1 MTGVQT
7 CALPIYKFHRLV
19 AEWPDI
25 PSYPLSD
32 GEVKIP
38 AGWLIEHAG
47 LKGARVGGAMVYPR
61 QCLVIVNTGDAVAS
75 DVVALSGKIQDEVLR
90 TFGIRLHPEV
100 IFVGD

>member
-1 MTGVQT
+1 
-7 CALPIYKFHRLV
+7 
-19 AEWPDI
+19 
-25 PSYPLSD
+25 
-32 GEVKIP
+32 
-38 AGWLIEHAG
+38 
-47 LKGARVGGAMVYPR
+47 MVYPR